1 MRILHLASWYPNR
14 GHVQLGN
21 FVQRHI
27 ESLSNGLESRVL
39 HVWSGAKVPFGR
51 AWTAGGARAA
61 VKDDVHIEYVLNL
74 PPLRSRIE
82 RCYMRIYRQLK
93 REGYRPD
100 VIHLHNAAEAA
111 KPACRMAQNWGVPLV
126 VSENWTAYHG
136 EHGRTF
142 RRNEQRAVQM
152 ALEMASVHLPVSEHL
167 GRAMARYAPDVRQVV
182 VPNVVESVFCPPA
195 ESRGVGGA
203 FRLLHVSSLID
214 DHKDITG
221 MLYAMGSALRQGA
234 DVVLD
239 CWGGAGSGGGEVSRY
254 ESMVTDLGLDGRV
267 SFHGAASSEQV
278 AEAMGKADAFVLFSR
293 YENLPCVLLEAWM
306 TGLPTLAT
314 DVGGVREHMGLNP
327 KLGTLLQAGDRQG
340 LAEAIVRAAKN
351 KTEGNRPD
359 SEAIHE
365 YASARFT
372 PKAVGLAFEEVYRS
386 VLD

>member
-1 MRILHLASWYPNR
+1 M
-14 GHVQLGN
+14 
-21 FVQRHI
+21 F
-27 ESLSNGLESRVL
+27 
-39 HVWSGAKVPFGR
+39 
-51 AWTAGGARAA
+51 
-61 VKDDVHIEYVLNL
+61 
-74 PPLRSRIE
+74 
-82 RCYMRIYRQLK
+82 
-93 REGYRPD
+93 
-100 VIHLHNAAEAA
+100 
-111 KPACRMAQNWGVPLV
+111 
-126 VSENWTAYHG
+126 
-136 EHGRTF
+136 
-142 RRNEQRAVQM
+142 
-152 ALEMASVHLPVSEHL
+152 
-167 GRAMARYAPDVRQVV
+167 
-182 VPNVVESVFCPPA
+182 
-195 ESRGVGGA
+195 
-203 FRLLHVSSLID
+203 
-214 DHKDITG
+214 
-221 MLYAMGSALRQGA
+221 YAMGSAFRQGA